1 MAYNYVREERKRR
14 IWKENEEKI
23 LRECGVDEGV
33 IEEIRALMTDLNSSR
48 LFYRWIN
55 NVAEYFKVMAGNEPQ
70 AEIHSIDD
78 CWMKSKAKR
87 CIRFCISK
95 SFHTLMFWE
104 KDMDT

>member
-1 MAYNYVREERKRR
+1 
-14 IWKENEEKI
+14 
-23 LRECGVDEGV
+23 
-33 IEEIRALMTDLNSSR
+33 
-48 LFYRWIN
+48 
-55 NVAEYFKVMAGNEPQ
+55 MAGNEPQ

>member
-1 MAYNYVREERKRR
+1 MAYNHVREERKRR

-33 IEEIRALMTDLNSSR
+33 IEEIRTYDR
-48 LFYRWIN
+48 
-55 NVAEYFKVMAGNEPQ
+55 FKFQQAVLPLDTVCFKEMAGKEPQ